1 MQRVRES
8 NPISTFRDV
17 TQFCHKYAV
26 GCALKGEMQIAQF
39 AGIAQNYAVRVS
51 TLSDNLFLPSTAS
64 RAREWN
70 RLIRPVWIIHSRNAL
85 AIKI

>member
-51 TLSDNLFLPSTAS
+51 DFVRQPFFAVNSLA
-64 RAREWN
+64 RA
-70 RLIRPVWIIHSRNAL
+70 
-85 AIKI
+85 